1 MKINYNLDNIKQS
14 VQSCSRGDYKS
25 LCFAA
30 KDIIM
35 QRKQNTNAK
44 EEKKMANEKN
54 TKKTEGQDNI
64 EKPLFT
70 GDYLRDTAV
79 TEFEKE
85 AEASNAIFNDM
96 KGKFNDRKKNS
107 QED

>member
-14 VQSCSRGDYKS
+14 VQICSRGEYQS

-70 GDYLRDTAV
+70 GDYLRDTTV
-79 TEFEKE
+79 TEFEKA
-85 AEASNAIFNDM
+85 AEASNAIFNAI
-96 KGKFNDRKKNS
+96 KGKLNGKKKNS
-107 QED
+107 KEG

>member
-1 MKINYNLDNIKQS
+1 MKINHNLDNIKQS
-14 VQSCSRGDYKS
+14 VQICSRGEYQS

-70 GDYLRDTAV
+70 GDHLRDTAV
-79 TEFEKE
+79 TEFEK
-85 AEASNAIFNDM
+85 ASEASNSIFNAM
-96 KGKFNDRKKNS
+96 KGKLNRRKKNS
-107 QED
+107 KEG

>member
-14 VQSCSRGDYKS
+14 VQICSRGDYKS

-44 EEKKMANEKN
+44 EEKKMAKKKN
-54 TKKTEGQDNI
+54 TKKTEGKDNTP
-64 EKPLFT
+64 KPLFT

-79 TEFEKE
+79 TELEKA
-85 AEASNAIFNDM
+85 AEASNAIFNAM
-96 KGKFNDRKKNS
+96 KGKLSRRKKNS
-107 QED
+107 KEG

>member
-1 MKINYNLDNIKQS
+1 MKTNYNLDNIKHS
-14 VQSCSRGDYKS
+14 VQICSRGDYKS

-54 TKKTEGQDNI
+54 RKKTEGQDNI

-79 TEFEKE
+79 TEFEKA
-85 AEASNAIFNDM
+85 AEASNAIFNAIKD
-96 KGKFNDRKKNS
+96 KFNGRKKNS
-107 QED
+107 KEG

>member
-1 MKINYNLDNIKQS
+1 MKTNYNLDNIKQS
-14 VQSCSRGDYKS
+14 VQICSRGEYES

-70 GDYLRDTAV
+70 GDYCRDTAV
-79 TEFEKE
+79 TEFEKS
-85 AEASNAIFNDM
+85 AEASNAIFNAM
-96 KGKFNDRKKNS
+96 KGKLSRRKKNS
-107 QED
+107 KEG

>member
-14 VQSCSRGDYKS
+14 VQICSRDNYKS

-35 QRKQNTNAK
+35 QRKQTTNAK

-79 TEFEKE
+79 TEFEKA
-85 AEASNAIFNDM
+85 AEASNAIFNAM
-96 KGKFNDRKKNS
+96 KGKFNGRKKNS
-107 QED
+107 KES

>member
-14 VQSCSRGDYKS
+14 VQICSRGEYQS
-25 LCFAA
+25 LCFAS

-54 TKKTEGQDNI
+54 TKKTEGQDNVQN
-64 EKPLFT
+64 PLFT
-70 GDYLRDTAV
+70 GDYLRDMNV
-79 TEFEKE
+79 SEGEK
-85 AEASNAIFNDM
+85 ATEASVAIFDKVM
-96 KGKFNDRKKNS
+96 EKIKKD
-107 QED
+107 EK